1 MKLILSFL
9 FISLTVLTGA
19 HSSFAQHSSKAGP
32 GIRTIIADILMVD
45 GDFYVVRTEYG
56 EIQIEVK
63 PDTKVSEQFKFGD
76 RIKAVIRP
84 NDSAISVERAQ
95 EGEEVGV
102 FVQKP
107 QEPDKKAKKPD
118 KKAAEAKSA
127 KKSSKATAPKQAA
140 TRIVVA
146 DILMVDG
153 DFYVVRT
160 EYGEIQIEVTPDT
173 KRSEEFKFGDKIKAR
188 ILPNDRALSI
198 QRAKP
203 EDPVG
208 VVTEKPRTTL
218 EKVDIP
224 GAQPESGA
232 EKEKE
237 TSSAKVE
244 GKGEGYA
251 PGTRIIV
258 AEILMVDGDFYVV
271 RSEYGEIQIEVTPDT
286 KRNEEFKFGDKIKA
300 VVLKNDRALSVE
312 RADANEPIGIKIA
325 K

>member
-1 MKLILSFL
+1 MKRIQSFL
-9 FISLTVLTGA
+9 FISLIVLTGT
-19 HSSFAQHSSKAGP
+19 HSSFAQESSKAKP
-32 GIRTIIADILMVD
+32 GTRTIIADILMVD
-45 GDFYVVRTEYG
+45 GDFYIVRGDQG
-56 EIQIEVK
+56 EIQIEVT
-63 PDTKVSEQFKFGD
+63 PDTKQSEQFKFGD
-76 RIKAVIRP
+76 RIKAVVRP

-95 EGEEVGV
+95 DGEEVGI

-107 QEPDKKAKKPD
+107 QVPDKKAKKPG
-118 KKAAEAKSA
+118 KKAADSTSA
-127 KKSSKATAPKQAA
+127 KKPSKAKAPTMPE

-153 DFYVVRT
+153 DFYIVRT

-173 KRSEEFKFGDKIKAR
+173 KRNEEFKFGDKIKAR

-198 QRAKP
+198 QRATP
-203 EDPVG
+203 DDPVG
-208 VVTEKPRTTL
+208 VVTEQPITTL
-218 EKVDIP
+218 EKVDAP
-224 GAQPESGA
+224 ATPSEKSA
-232 EKEKE
+232 EKEKKE
-237 TSSAKVE
+237 IPTKVE
-244 GKGEGYA
+244 GKGEGHA

-286 KRNEEFKFGDKIKA
+286 KREEEFKFGDKIKA

-312 RADANEPIGIKIA
+312 RANANDPIGIKIA